1 MRFKKF
7 LSSVKDCFKTSNSNQ
22 NKKAEKYMFGL
33 FQCDYSNMERMSE
46 VVSGTNYNQIQ
57 HFISESPWNA
67 NKLMKLVASKVSKLF
82 STFAIVYLIIDES
95 SHLKKGNKS
104 VGVAR
109 QYSGRVGKTDNCQV
123 AVYGALSA
131 ETQYCLIDAKLYLPK
146 DWTEDKERC
155 KAAGIPDSLCEFK
168 TKLELALDMV
178 KEQKSRNIR
187 FDWVLGDG
195 FYGHG
200 SGFRAGVNELGIK
213 YMLDI
218 HSTDSFYLESPTLA
232 VPKKN
237 GVQGRTPTLLRAN
250 KNSIKACDY
259 MEGLCE
265 DDWKHYSLRDTAKG
279 ALEADIHVKEIFTW
293 DESSDVIMKELLV
306 IRRTKKEDKKKNEEV
321 YEYKY
326 SFSNVEYDKYSWL
339 QLGQVQAQR
348 YFVERGLQDAKKEV
362 GMSEYQVRGWLAWHH
377 HIALVML
384 GLLFV
389 LQEKMEFKT
398 DWPLLTAADVRQIIV
413 EKYARNKDIYDIIRR
428 RHKRRDADIKRHK
441 KKCDK
446 MT

>member
-1 MRFKKF
+1 M
-7 LSSVKDCFKTSNSNQ
+7 KDCFKTSNSNQ

-33 FQCDYSNMERMSE
+33 FQCDYSNIERMSE
-46 VVSGTNYNQIQ
+46 VVCGANYNQIQ
-57 HFISESPWNA
+57 HFISESPWDA
-67 NKLMKLVASKVSKLF
+67 NKLMELVASRVSKLF
-82 STFAIVYLIIDES
+82 SKFATVYLIIDES

-109 QYSGRVGKTDNCQV
+109 QYSGRAGKTDNCQV

-131 ETQYCLIDAKLYLPK
+131 DTQYCLIDAKLYLPK

-155 KAAGIPDSLCEFK
+155 KAAGIPESKCEFK

-232 VPKKN
+232 VPKRN
-237 GVQGRTPTLLRAN
+237 GVQGRTPTLLRAD
-250 KNSIKACDY
+250 KNPIKACDY
-259 MEGLCE
+259 MEGLNE
-265 DDWKHYSLRDTAKG
+265 DDWKHYTLRDTAKG

-293 DESSDVIMKELLV
+293 DESTDKILKELLV
-306 IRRTKKEDKKKNEEV
+306 IRRTRKEGKKKKEEL

-326 SFSNVEYDKYSWL
+326 SFSNVEYGKYSWL

-348 YFVERGLQDAKKEV
+348 YFVERGFQDAKKEV
-362 GMSEYQVRGWLAWHH
+362 GMSEYQIRGWLAWHH

-384 GLLFV
+384 GLLFI
-389 LQEKMEFKT
+389 LQEKVEFKD

-413 EKYARNKDIYDIIRR
+413 ERYARNKNIYDTIKR
-428 RHKRRDADIKRHK
+428 RHKRRDHDIKRHK
-441 KKCDK
+441 MKCDK
-446 MT
+446 IT

>member
-1 MRFKKF
+1 
-7 LSSVKDCFKTSNSNQ
+7 
-22 NKKAEKYMFGL
+22 
-33 FQCDYSNMERMSE
+33 MSE
-46 VVSGTNYNQIQ
+46 VVCGANYNQIQ
-57 HFISESPWNA
+57 HFISESPWDA
-67 NKLMKLVASKVSKLF
+67 NKLMELVASKVSKLF
-82 STFAIVYLIIDES
+82 SKHATVYLIIDES

-131 ETQYCLIDAKLYLPK
+131 DTQYCLIDAKLYLPK

-155 KAAGIPDSLCEFK
+155 KAAGIPDSKCAFK

-178 KEQKSRNIR
+178 KEQKSRSIR

-200 SGFRAGVNELGIK
+200 SRFRAGVDAMGIQ

-232 VPKKN
+232 VPKRN
-237 GVQGRTPTLLRAN
+237 GVQGRTPTLLKAD
-250 KNSIKACDY
+250 KHPMKACDY
-259 MEGLCE
+259 MEGLGE
-265 DDWKHYSLRDTAKG
+265 DDWKHYTLRDTAKG
-279 ALEADIHVKEIFTW
+279 ALVADIHVKEIFTW
-293 DESSDVIMKELLV
+293 DEDTDKILKELLV
-306 IRRTKKEDKKKNEEV
+306 IRRTKKEGEKKKEDL

-348 YFVERGLQDAKKEV
+348 YFVERGFQDAKKEI
-362 GMSEYQVRGWLAWHH
+362 GMSEYQIRGWLAWHH

-389 LQEKMEFKT
+389 LQEKVEFKD
-398 DWPLLTAADVRQIIV
+398 DWPLLTASDIRQIIV
-413 EKYARNKDIYDIIRR
+413 EKYARNKNIYDTIKR
-428 RHKRRDADIKRHK
+428 RHKRRDDDIKRHK
-441 KKCDK
+441 MKCD
-446 MT
+446 TIT